1 MRKLLVL
8 LLLLLVIAGS
18 YFGYIHFTAAD
29 LPTFGLTLSG
39 EKGKVKNTTK
49 KFLESIEF
57 KNVDA
62 IKSFINSEVSVP
74 DVDNFLNKTFDMPY
88 DTVDLEKFSV
98 EAIEMDS
105 SNTRSKVRIRIMGNN
120 QASKESFNKSKVLY
134 WYFQPDMRTW
144 LIDIKNLSL

>member
-8 LLLLLVIAGS
+8 IIVLLVSLGS

-57 KNVDA
+57 KNADA
-62 IKSFINSEVSVP
+62 IKSFMNSEVSTA
-74 DVDNFLNKTFDMPY
+74 DVDNFLNKKM
-88 DTVDLEKFSV
+88 EINK
-98 EAIEMDS
+98 
-105 SNTRSKVRIRIMGNN
+105 RI
-120 QASKESFNKSKVLY
+120 
-134 WYFQPDMRTW
+134 
-144 LIDIKNLSL
+144 

>member
-1 MRKLLVL
+1 
-8 LLLLLVIAGS
+8 
-18 YFGYIHFTAAD
+18 
-29 LPTFGLTLSG
+29 
-39 EKGKVKNTTK
+39 
-49 KFLESIEF
+49 
-57 KNVDA
+57 
-62 IKSFINSEVSVP
+62 
-74 DVDNFLNKTFDMPY
+74 MPY

-120 QASKESFNKSKVLY
+120 QTSKESFNKSKVLY